1 MTCPSPCSVSLHRLH
16 MRYSLELLRAIIS
29 VTRLFIYAACSH
41 GSVSLTPYMPWP
53 AELLG
58 VTATYAT
65 PLALTCATAYITW
78 GSCRSL
84 HNAQHQPTKYTQGNY
99 SVIMALTT
107 VFVGHSFGKRLQQ
120 FIKSRAATRNFG
132 LNESEMRFRW
142 RCQPGARMEH
152 LKAWTPWILQ
162 QRPDIVYAEIGLND
176 LTDRSAQWLSDALTA
191 WTRTLVQAGVRLV
204 IVGEVM
210 RRGDVANFT
219 RAEEFFNREVAKLR
233 LIMLYATATE
243 DGPVYW
249 SHYKL
254 RRRLRLTD
262 RVHLTD
268 PCQYLLYRSIR
279 GALLSARARLR

>member
-58 VTATYAT
+58 VTATCHPA
-65 PLALTCATAYITW
+65 CAHVRHSIYNLGQLPVSAQRTASTYQVHAGQLLSHH
-78 GSCRSL
+78 GSYHRFRRAFLWKASL
-84 HNAQHQPTKYTQGNY
+84 G
-99 SVIMALTT
+99 
-107 VFVGHSFGKRLQQ
+107 
-120 FIKSRAATRNFG
+120 
-132 LNESEMRFRW
+132 FRW

-233 LIMLYATATE
+233 PIMVYATATE